1 MTEISSPEKLIMV
14 YVTCGSEDEAF
25 RLSDGLVRGHLAACV
40 NIISIRSVYEWKEKI
55 ENQPEW
61 LLVIKSTKKRFGEI
75 ERFVRENH
83 SYELP
88 EIVAADI
95 AESSNIY
102 SEWIKG
108 ICG

>member
-1 MTEISSPEKLIMV
+1 MTEISGPEKLIMV
-14 YVTCGSEDEAF
+14 YVTCGSEEEATS
-25 RLSDGLVRGHLAACV
+25 LSDGLVREHLAACV
-40 NIISIRSVYEWKEKI
+40 NIIPIRSVYEWKEKL

-75 ERFVRENH
+75 ERFVRANH

-88 EIVAADI
+88 EIISVDI
-95 AESSNIY
+95 AESSSAY
-102 SEWIKG
+102 SEWING